1 MVVERGPVSLYLLPW
16 VIHRLFSNMG
26 VATHLDTK
34 PTDPYDFRPFVAGR
48 SQRSLRTQRPESGT
62 MKRTFQPSNLRRKRN
77 HGFRARMATKNGRQ
91 ILARRRA
98 KGRARLTP

>member
-16 VIHRLFSNMG
+16 VIHRLISQ
-26 VATHLDTK
+26 AAETPLLDTK
-34 PTDPYDFRPFVAGR
+34 PTDPYDFRPFVGGKNR
-48 SQRSLRTQRPESGT
+48 RCPRTQLPESGT
-62 MKRTFQPSNLRRKRN
+62 MKRTFQPSNLRRKRT
-77 HGFRARMATKNGRQ
+77 HGFRARMASKSGRQ